1 MAVWDVG
8 WATIN
13 ANSSLDWFTHGW
25 NNKETMA
32 YSICVFG
39 VPAPGVPYPLAK
51 ATITRVQYMRHVDGT
66 FAQLI
71 SIQNNAPF
79 NPVDV
84 HLLAQYESL

>member
-1 MAVWDVG
+1 MAVYDVG
-8 WATIN
+8 WTTID
-13 ANSSLDWFTHGW
+13 ANSNTQWFIHGW
-25 NNKETMA
+25 NDKEAVT

-39 VPAPGVPYPLAK
+39 APAPGVLNPLGK
-51 ATITRVQYMRHVDGT
+51 ATITQVQYMQHVDGT
-66 FAQLI
+66 FAQLL